1 MDRPPGAAGSL
12 FRGSW
17 AVKGSLGV
25 LVSRERRLPSRVRW
39 VRGAAGALVVASLV
53 WPAAGVAQQPADA
66 LPPTPTPAVQPRMGE
81 GVAIEVNGD
90 VVSSYDVFQR
100 VKWLL
105 YWSGLRPTESVL
117 VQVENEAR
125 RMLVDE
131 ALQVAELQRIGAQR
145 GASLIVSDAA
155 VEARIDRMAR
165 QRKMTGPGLLAKLVD
180 QDIDSATIYEMF
192 RAQMSW
198 DSFIQARYSGRITL
212 KPEQVAAQLANRS
225 SAAGRDM
232 LKVREISVPLA
243 SGGRTQGGKEF
254 AEALWAEIVSGR
266 VSFADIAT
274 QFSAAASA
282 SKGGDV
288 GWLSLDDLPQAARAT
303 IQQMTPGQI
312 SPLVEVDGQ
321 IYIYY
326 IDDILPSAG
335 RLAFDLYSVV
345 SPGKSPGPD
354 APHVAAL
361 TALKNV
367 ARSCADIDSR
377 KGDYPGLV
385 FEKLSNVNAYNIS
398 ASFKDWLSTSEEGRS
413 SPVVASAAGSGFL
426 MVCAKRREMKA
437 AESEDDIKE
446 RLYLEQLV
454 LLSKR
459 DLRNLRQA
467 ALVIH
472 NY

>member
-1 MDRPPGAAGSL
+1 M
-12 FRGSW
+12 
-17 AVKGSLGV
+17 
-25 LVSRERRLPSRVRW
+25 LVSRERRLPSRERW
-39 VRGAAGALVVASLV
+39 VRGAAGALFFASLV
-53 WPAAGVAQQPADA
+53 WPAAGAAQQPADA

-105 YWSGLRPTESVL
+105 YWSGLRPTQSVL
-117 VQVENEAR
+117 VRVEDEAR

-131 ALQVAELQRIGAQR
+131 ALQVAELRRIGAQR
-145 GASLIVSDAA
+145 GASLFVSDAS

-165 QRKMTGPGLLAKLVD
+165 QRKMTGPGLLTALVD
-180 QDIDSATIYEMF
+180 QDEMF

-232 LKVREISVPLA
+232 LKVREISVPLV

-266 VSFADIAT
+266 VSFADIAS

-326 IDDILPSAG
+326 IDDVLPSAG

-354 APHVAAL
+354 ASQVAAL

-385 FEKLSNVNAYNIS
+385 FEKLNNVSAYNIS
-398 ASFKDWLSTSEEGRS
+398 ASFKDWLNTSEVGRS

-426 MVCAKRREMKA
+426 MVCAKRREVKA

-467 ALVIH
+467 ALVVH